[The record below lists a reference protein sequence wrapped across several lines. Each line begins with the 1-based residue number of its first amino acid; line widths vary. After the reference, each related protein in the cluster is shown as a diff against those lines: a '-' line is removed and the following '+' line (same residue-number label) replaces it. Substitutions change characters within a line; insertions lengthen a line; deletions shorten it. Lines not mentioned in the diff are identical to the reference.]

1 MRRVFAQIIHS
12 VEVRVALRKFIGV
25 NRDLVFFKD
34 ALWWVN
40 LSCLIHFMN
49 IEWDTVLVDVIFI
62 RTLSSIHLYR
72 LILSVKRLILVS
84 VEASVWRTGHNPHG
98 FSFNFI

>member
-1 MRRVFAQIIHS
+1 MRRVLAQIIHS
-12 VEVRVALRKFIGV
+12 VEVRVTLRKFIGV
-25 NRDLVFFKD
+25 NWNLEFFED
-34 ALWWVN
+34 AWWRVN

-49 IEWDTVLVDVIFI
+49 IEWDAVLIYVIFI

-84 VEASVWRTGHNPHG
+84 VKASVWRTGHNPHR